1 MLGLNLV
8 DKTGLPGLTGG
19 PLVAAITSVCGA
31 AFLLFGYDQGVM
43 SGVVISEH
51 WLSTMDN
58 PSAALIGGISG
69 LYDVGAVIGA
79 VLAALTAEGVGRK
92 RGLMLGAAALIIGSV
107 LMGAAYERGVFIVG
121 RILTGVGKPL
131 RQHSPPDNESRT

>member
-8 DKTGLPGLTGG
+8 DKTGLARLTGA
-19 PLVAAITSVCGA
+19 PLVAAITSVCGT

-43 SGVVISEH
+43 SGVVVSDH
-51 WLSTMDN
+51 WLHTMGD

-79 VLAALTAEGVGRK
+79 LLAALTAETVGRK
-92 RGLMLGAAALIIGSV
+92 RGLMIGAAALIIGSV
-107 LMGAAYERGVFIVG
+107 LMGAAYEKGVFIVG
-121 RILTGVGKPL
+121 RILTGVGKQP
-131 RQHSPPDNESRT
+131 RPSV